1 MAERLHRS
9 SRVPNFTKPSDPEH
23 LLPQHNRTALE
34 ERASQVGSVVG
45 KVVVMLRRTQNT
57 LKDVPNIP
65 SNAANRINNLAD
77 AARMKAQDAA
87 NRISDLAD
95 AAKARTQELGEVAAS
110 RVDELRQAAVDK
122 ANELGSQVR
131 TGYYRARLRAN
142 AVVRDYPLH
151 VVLAVGAA
159 GFLLGLGLRIWRASR
174 EY

>member
-9 SRVPNFTKPSDPEH
+9 SGVPNFTNPSDPER
-23 LLPQHNRTALE
+23 LLPEHNRTALE

>member
-9 SRVPNFTKPSDPEH
+9 SGVPNFVNSPDPEY

-34 ERASQVGSVVG
+34 ERASQVGSAVG
-45 KVVVMLRRTQNT
+45 KVVVMLRRTQDR
-57 LKDVPNIP
+57 LKDVANTGGD
-65 SNAANRINNLAD
+65 AATRINDLAD
-77 AARMKAQDAA
+77 AARAKAQDAA

-95 AAKARTQELGEVAAS
+95 AAKARTQELGEAAAS
-110 RVDELRQAAVDK
+110 RVDEFRQAAADK
-122 ANELGSQVR
+122 ASELGSQVR

-159 GFLLGLGLRIWRASR
+159 GFLLGVGLRIWRANR

>member
-1 MAERLHRS
+1 MLSAECSFSNSRFSCFPSNTLSHFNISLSVLPLEYKGEFRMAERLHRS
-9 SRVPNFTKPSDPEH
+9 SGVPNFTNPSDPER
-23 LLPQHNRTALE
+23 LLPEHNRTALE

-95 AAKARTQELGEVAAS
+95 KIG
-110 RVDELRQAAVDK
+110 
-122 ANELGSQVR
+122 
-131 TGYYRARLRAN
+131 RA
-142 AVVRDYPLH
+142 H
-151 VVLAVGAA
+151 V
-159 GFLLGLGLRIWRASR
+159 
-174 EY
+174 

>member
-1 MAERLHRS
+1 M
-9 SRVPNFTKPSDPEH
+9 
-23 LLPQHNRTALE
+23 
-34 ERASQVGSVVG
+34 G

-159 GFLLGLGLRIWRASR
+159 GFLLGLGLRIWRACC

>member
-1 MAERLHRS
+1 MLSAECS
-9 SRVPNFTKPSDPEH
+9 FSNSRFSCFPS
-23 LLPQHNRTALE
+23 
-34 ERASQVGSVVG
+34 
-45 KVVVMLRRTQNT
+45 NT
-57 LKDVPNIP
+57 LSNFNISLSIP
-65 SNAANRINNLAD
+65 IPWNIKESSVWPRDCTGA
-77 AARMKAQDAA
+77 
-87 NRISDLAD
+87 
-95 AAKARTQELGEVAAS
+95 QELGEVAAS

>member
-9 SRVPNFTKPSDPEH
+9 SDVPNFTNPSDPER
-23 LLPQHNRTALE
+23 LLPEHNRTALE

-87 NRISDLAD
+87 NRISGLAD

-142 AVVRDYPLH
+142 AVVGDYPLH